1 MKRSIASIWLAAAL
15 LVLATAAAAAS
26 VPAAPATPAAGAG
39 AGGAQSA
46 VNPAAFRL
54 LDSGTCSPPIYSC
67 RACSDEEDLRQLCSV
82 TVCGTVTFVSCDPCK
97 PICVLP
103 PS

>member
-1 MKRSIASIWLAAAL
+1 MKRSIASLWLAAAL
-15 LVLATAAAAAS
+15 LVLATAAAAA
-26 VPAAPATPAAGAG
+26 PAPAAAPAASAG
-39 AGGAQSA
+39 AGGEQSA

-54 LDSGTCSPPIYSC
+54 LDSGTCSPPVYSC
-67 RACSDEEDLRQLCSV
+67 RACPDEEDLRQLC
-82 TVCGTVTFVSCDPCK
+82 TVQTCGMVTFVTCDPCK